1 MDMKTKKEVS
11 EEIKAKIDSIQI
23 ARTEVTD
30 TVRLIGED
38 IKTLKEE
45 NKRLK
50 KSLTDTRCRV
60 ILLEEN
66 YITLLEE
73 LTQGAK
79 IDLFIYITF
88 AVCIAILGFFVYGL
102 TH

>member
-1 MDMKTKKEVS
+1 MDIKTKKEIN
-11 EEIKAKIDSIQI
+11 EEIKAKIDSIPL

-30 TVRLIGED
+30 TIRLIGAD
-38 IKTLKEE
+38 IKALKEE

-50 KSLTDTRCRV
+50 KSLTDAKCRV

-66 YITLLEE
+66 YISLLED
-73 LTQGAK
+73 LTQSAK
-79 IDLFIYITF
+79 IDLAIYFIF
-88 AVCIAILGFFVYGL
+88 AMCIGILGFYVYGL